1 MAPRGCLPRCRPRGS
16 VRPRGR
22 ARRPPP
28 PPPPPGSGTG
38 VSLSS
43 PAPPPRGRLRLGP
56 PRRRGDGR
64 PANGA
69 RPARGPER
77 PARALALPRRPCG
90 PAAGGG
96 SEEPP
101 PRKAPSRPPPFAF
114 SLSAVARR
122 APTAPLAPRAPRG
135 PPALAAS
142 EPPPR
147 PLARARG
154 GEGRGSDRGADGRG
168 AAAAAGRR
176 PPSDER
182 REKEGRAARL
192 PAAAPPGTLA
202 ARSRRAGAEER
213 AAGSGQLG
221 AAARPGGPA
230 RTAFGGAARPG
241 SPLPAGTRAPAGRP
255 RPALRR
261 GTDRRRTGAEGR
273 AGLRGSERAAAD
285 LRPPGRDARF
295 SFATILPP
303 EPKDLGFP
311 GAARRVMGITP
322 PDRQS
327 ASFMVGTTTAASR
340 GLAFLSLARPRARHA
355 AGRGSAG
362 ADPPPKPARPAGR
375 RLGRAAPPDVLE
387 ETATRRGGRG
397 PVPEAPSARA
407 ARSAAGGGA
416 ATRCALRRYLRAGG
430 ASPRAF
436 FFPPFSLSPLSGSPS
451 RLRPHRRPALLAAG
465 THGRHPD
472 PGRHRHLACFYPR
485 TPEKLAGPRGR
496 HTARYGE
503 EAPPRREGRHL
514 ACHGKPTGRGDRPAR
529 TPASAAP
536 LGRPRRSAGPPGA
549 LSHASRKAS
558 SIVTRGTA
566 PRPLSLSLPLRG
578 GRHVPQAADAGGPH
592 ATLHGSLP
600 ARQEAGAAGR
610 PAPDNPRFRPR
621 RAHGRPP
628 QSGTSSVRKRHRT
641 CRGAT
646 GFRPPRGRRLP
657 PERPGDGD
665 GEKNKKPPRKKHA
678 RLSLAVLATAARGS
692 GRGPRPSLPDSLSLP
707 TGSRLGGG
715 RPLPGRSRALT
726 HFLFPGALG
735 VLRLKAAGAKI
746 KKTEKKGREGAP
758 LRPQPGPRPTDLR
771 GTQPSGSQAGGAGPT
786 ARAARPPW
794 LSRRPKR
801 REGRG
806 AAASP
811 ANGHRASPGLP
822 GDSVGFSVCR
832 RGRRPQPGRP
842 APPPSARWAGP
853 RLRAEEGGT
862 NKRAEACRGRRLARP
877 SGGPVTE
884 PLRQPAGPRR
894 GRTPTASPR
903 HAAGTAAARQPRT
916 GRRHP
921 GPGHLRGSREAAGEK
936 ARAGSAL
943 RAPAAN
949 RPQQCPPPPPDD
961 GRRLKAGPPKGRDA
975 AASPPSHTI
984 AFARGPRGAGSRHR
998 LGLDAAVG
1006 PPRAPLGRPSPALP
1020 RLRFRARLSSS
1031 SPVIGPARGSRS
1043 RAPRLSR
1050 AGLPAA
1056 RGVGRPVA
1064 RAEGRAAAD
1073 AEEKGPSEPALLD
1086 NPCPQY
1092 GQTRPGA
1099 AAPPK
1104 RLEAPQRGGAREQA
1118 ASRLDLTGGGARQRP
1133 LGRLPGPAATT
1144 GLPRKC
1150 RQAPKSRRSR
1160 VDLVALRRDAA
1171 GARAACGGRGGRI
1184 GRLRNRVDLM
1194 LASPGTG

>member
-101 PRKAPSRPPPFAF
+101 PRKAPSRPPFAF

-273 AGLRGSERAAAD
+273 AGLRGGERAAAD

-397 PVPEAPSARA
+397 PVPEAPSAGA

-451 RLRPHRRPALLAAG
+451 RLRPHRRPTLLAAG

-646 GFRPPRGRRLP
+646 GFRPPRGHRLP

-715 RPLPGRSRALT
+715 RPPPGRSR
-726 HFLFPGALG
+726 
-735 VLRLKAAGAKI
+735 AAGAKI

-862 NKRAEACRGRRLARP
+862 NKRAEARRGRRLARHRAVPSPSP
-877 SGGPVTE
+877 SGNRPGPGEAARPPPVPGTPPAPLPPGSRGQGAATQARAIFGALGRRPGKKPARARPFE
-884 PLRQPAGPRR
+884 PRPPTARNNARRRRRTTGAGLRSAHRKDETPPPRRPRTPSPSPGALGELAAATGSGWTLLSGPRGPPSAVPVPHSLGCAFALGSRLPLPSSGPPEEAGREPRGFLAPAFLPLVGLAGPW
-894 GRTPTASPR
+894 
-903 HAAGTAAARQPRT
+903 HAPKAARQQTR
-916 GRRHP
+916 
-921 GPGHLRGSREAAGEK
+921 K
-936 ARAGSAL
+936 
-943 RAPAAN
+943 
-949 RPQQCPPPPPDD
+949 
-961 GRRLKAGPPKGRDA
+961 K
-975 AASPPSHTI
+975 
-984 AFARGPRGAGSRHR
+984 RGPRN
-998 LGLDAAVG
+998 
-1006 PPRAPLGRPSPALP
+1006 PR
-1020 RLRFRARLSSS
+1020 
-1031 SPVIGPARGSRS
+1031 
-1043 RAPRLSR
+1043 
-1050 AGLPAA
+1050 
-1056 RGVGRPVA
+1056 
-1064 RAEGRAAAD
+1064 
-1073 AEEKGPSEPALLD
+1073 
-1086 NPCPQY
+1086 C
-1092 GQTRPGA
+1092 
-1099 AAPPK
+1099 
-1104 RLEAPQRGGAREQA
+1104 
-1118 ASRLDLTGGGARQRP
+1118 
-1133 LGRLPGPAATT
+1133 
-1144 GLPRKC
+1144 
-1150 RQAPKSRRSR
+1150 
-1160 VDLVALRRDAA
+1160 
-1171 GARAACGGRGGRI
+1171 
-1184 GRLRNRVDLM
+1184 
-1194 LASPGTG
+1194 

>member
-1 MAPRGCLPRCRPRGS
+1 MHGLSFETSICYWQDQPGSRHPSGAARRRPDDGGGPRRAPRPGRLGGAWAGKAP
-16 VRPRGR
+16 R
-22 ARRPPP
+22 ARGGNPRAATADPGGRPF
-28 PPPPPGSGTG
+28 
-38 VSLSS
+38 
-43 PAPPPRGRLRLGP
+43 
-56 PRRRGDGR
+56 PRRRGQG
-64 PANGA
+64 
-69 RPARGPER
+69 
-77 PARALALPRRPCG
+77 
-90 PAAGGG
+90 
-96 SEEPP
+96 
-101 PRKAPSRPPPFAF
+101 
-114 SLSAVARR
+114 
-122 APTAPLAPRAPRG
+122 
-135 PPALAAS
+135 
-142 EPPPR
+142 
-147 PLARARG
+147 
-154 GEGRGSDRGADGRG
+154 
-168 AAAAAGRR
+168 
-176 PPSDER
+176 
-182 REKEGRAARL
+182 
-192 PAAAPPGTLA
+192 
-202 ARSRRAGAEER
+202 
-213 AAGSGQLG
+213 
-221 AAARPGGPA
+221 
-230 RTAFGGAARPG
+230 
-241 SPLPAGTRAPAGRP
+241 AGT
-255 RPALRR
+255 
-261 GTDRRRTGAEGR
+261 
-273 AGLRGSERAAAD
+273 AAQ
-285 LRPPGRDARF
+285 L
-295 SFATILPP
+295 S
-303 EPKDLGFP
+303 
-311 GAARRVMGITP
+311 
-322 PDRQS
+322 RQ
-327 ASFMVGTTTAASR
+327 AASR
-340 GLAFLSLARPRARHA
+340 GLAFLSLARPRAHHA

-397 PVPEAPSARA
+397 PVPEAPSAGA

-726 HFLFPGALG
+726 PPEQKSEK
-735 VLRLKAAGAKI
+735 RK
-746 KKTEKKGREGAP
+746 KKGREGAP

-862 NKRAEACRGRRLARP
+862 NKRAEARRGRRLARHRAVPSPSP
-877 SGGPVTE
+877 SGN
-884 PLRQPAGPRR
+884 R
-894 GRTPTASPR
+894 
-903 HAAGTAAARQPRT
+903 
-916 GRRHP
+916 P
-921 GPGHLRGSREAAGEK
+921 GPGEAARPPSVPGTPPAPLPPGSRGQGAATQ
-936 ARAGSAL
+936 ARAIFGAL
-943 RAPAAN
+943 GRRPGKKPARARPFEPRPPTARNNAHRRRRTTGAGLRPAH
-949 RPQQCPPPPPDD
+949 RKDETPPP
-961 GRRLKAGPPKGRDA
+961 RRPRN
-975 AASPPSHTI
+975 TI

-1006 PPRAPLGRPSPALP
+1006 PPAGPPRPSQSRTPSAALS
-1020 RLRFRARLSSS
+1020 RSALVFLSRHRARPRK
-1031 SPVIGPARGSRS
+1031 PVES
-1043 RAPRLSR
+1043 
-1050 AGLPAA
+1050 PAA
-1056 RGVGRPVA
+1056 FSRRPSC
-1064 RAEGRAAAD
+1064 R
-1073 AEEKGPSEPALLD
+1073 SW
-1086 NPCPQY
+1086 
-1092 GQTRPGA
+1092 
-1099 AAPPK
+1099 
-1104 RLEAPQRGGAREQA
+1104 
-1118 ASRLDLTGGGARQRP
+1118 
-1133 LGRLPGPAATT
+1133 

-1171 GARAACGGRGGRI
+1171 GAEAAGGGRGGRI
-1184 GRLRNRVDLM
+1184 GRLRNRVYPPGSDTRSTRRARTPGLPAGPGHRVYPPGSDIGSTRRARTPG
-1194 LASPGTG
+1194 LPAGPGHQVYPPGSDTRSTRRARTPGLPAGLGQQVYPPGSESSCTHRHPRRRAQSAAALPPSLRESQLLPLWTRAADNALSFPLGAPGRNGGASAPAEGLG

>member
-1 MAPRGCLPRCRPRGS
+1 
-16 VRPRGR
+16 
-22 ARRPPP
+22 
-28 PPPPPGSGTG
+28 
-38 VSLSS
+38 
-43 PAPPPRGRLRLGP
+43 
-56 PRRRGDGR
+56 
-64 PANGA
+64 
-69 RPARGPER
+69 
-77 PARALALPRRPCG
+77 
-90 PAAGGG
+90 
-96 SEEPP
+96 
-101 PRKAPSRPPPFAF
+101 
-114 SLSAVARR
+114 
-122 APTAPLAPRAPRG
+122 
-135 PPALAAS
+135 
-142 EPPPR
+142 
-147 PLARARG
+147 
-154 GEGRGSDRGADGRG
+154 
-168 AAAAAGRR
+168 
-176 PPSDER
+176 
-182 REKEGRAARL
+182 
-192 PAAAPPGTLA
+192 
-202 ARSRRAGAEER
+202 
-213 AAGSGQLG
+213 
-221 AAARPGGPA
+221 
-230 RTAFGGAARPG
+230 
-241 SPLPAGTRAPAGRP
+241 
-255 RPALRR
+255 
-261 GTDRRRTGAEGR
+261 
-273 AGLRGSERAAAD
+273 
-285 LRPPGRDARF
+285 
-295 SFATILPP
+295 
-303 EPKDLGFP
+303 
-311 GAARRVMGITP
+311 MGITP

-397 PVPEAPSARA
+397 PVPEAPSAGA

-451 RLRPHRRPALLAAG
+451 RLRPHRRPALRAAG

-628 QSGTSSVRKRHRT
+628 QSGTPPACES
-641 CRGAT
+641 AT
-646 GFRPPRGRRLP
+646 
-657 PERPGDGD
+657 EQRPGDGD

-862 NKRAEACRGRRLARP
+862 NKRAEARRGRRLARP

-984 AFARGPRGAGSRHR
+984 AFARGPQGAGSRHR

-1150 RQAPKSRRSR
+1150 RQAPKSRRSPGR
-1160 VDLVALRRDAA
+1160 PGGPAPGRRRGAGRRRRPRRPHRPAPEPGRPDA
-1171 GARAACGGRGGRI
+1171 RQP
-1184 GRLRNRVDLM
+1184 RNRVDLM
-1194 LASPGTG
+1194 LDSTRRGTRPAAPDWANGSARKPGPTENVSSFTLGAGERLLRSERRAESAALSPETGSSRYSRTSALPGGAEAAEPASGQGKALTPERKSAAKGHGRWSPRNEPPGRRRVPHDHAVRDGGEAAPRPSAPPLPTTSGAPHRARPGGRAAGYREPTEAPAALRYRYV